1 MMLSSGTKKLSTAY
15 YFLQSI
21 CKTATALSICLA
33 ILAVPSL
40 AMSAEIFGTI
50 ELVEGAVRVF
60 DDQGQSRLPQVD
72 DKLSE
77 GDTVVTGR
85 DGELHV
91 RTEDHGFVALR
102 PGTRFRIDAYSAHA
116 TATDKSAFSLFE
128 GALRSITGWI
138 GKVNPKAYSIKTP
151 VATIGVRG
159 TDHETTVILPP
170 EPGQVSLGAPGTY
183 DKVNQGSTVMSTDKG
198 TTVVQPNQAAFVEH
212 EGKTAPRVLES
223 VPAFYKPTQHEKRI
237 EERRDASSAIDGASE
252 QVEAMRG
259 RFRMPRWTLAHGGDI
274 QRSARM
280 HGAVCAGMELS
291 RFDLR
296 HSEAVSP
303 LDRQEGINLAVVSVP
318 RPGWQ
323 VR

>member
-237 EERRDASSAIDGASE
+237 EERRDALSKEVDTHRAARQK
-252 QVEAMRG
+252 QVEEKRPKRNPAPVR
-259 RFRMPRWTLAHGGDI
+259 PRKPT
-274 QRSARM
+274 R
-280 HGAVCAGMELS
+280 
-291 RFDLR
+291 
-296 HSEAVSP
+296 
-303 LDRQEGINLAVVSVP
+303 
-318 RPGWQ
+318 
-323 VR
+323 